1 MSGNFSG
8 LDLEAVRSMARQFDA
23 SAEQMELIRAAL
35 AGLVTQ
41 AAWVG
46 MDSSEFSSRWEAE
59 LGPALAAAAEALRD
73 AGSTARANADQQEA
87 VSNDL
92 DDGSSS
98 KNGRHKP
105 RDRDGD
111 DGGFFGWLGDR
122 AGDLWEAG
130 GDAVDWLGDRAGDAV
145 DWLSDRPTAVVD
157 DWMNFGDHL
166 GNFWDATGG
175 SMLNG
180 EMPRV
185 TEVIA
190 SSIGVIGSGWGAM
203 QTTRT
208 GGLFEANVFDDGRP
222 VVGEPVEITNAPR
235 PVGLAD
241 YLKGVTDAY
250 KHDGTV
256 QITTV
261 TDENGH
267 PSYVVTI
274 PGTETWNPLAGKNSQ
289 DVTGNIITAGGGR
302 STMTEAVMLA
312 IEKNVP
318 AGADVMLVGH
328 SQGGMTAVDIAADP
342 QFAAEYEV
350 THVVT
355 YGSPVENT
363 AVPPGTSFL
372 NLQHGSDVVP
382 MLDLNGLR
390 IDGSQSPTQGSNITT
405 VTLNDPA
412 RDVGKTV
419 LWGAIGGLP
428 GVGVSD
434 VINNHSHENYS
445 NSVHES
451 IDPNLARYL
460 SDPSLDQYFAPS
472 GPSNNRGWSTVEVPI
487 GRADR

>member
-46 MDSSEFSSRWEAE
+46 MDSSEFSARWEAE

-92 DDGSSS
+92 DGPSGS
-98 KNGRHKP
+98 KAGHRIQKP
-105 RDRDGD
+105 PRDGD
-111 DGGFFGWLGDR
+111 DGGFFGWLGER

-130 GDAVDWLGDRAGDAV
+130 GDAADWLGDRAGDV
-145 DWLSDRPTAVVD
+145 FDWGRDRGTAVVD
-157 DWMNFGDHL
+157 DWLNFGDHL

-190 SSIGVIGSGWGAM
+190 SSIGASYSLSGAAA
-203 QTTRT
+203 TTVT
-208 GGLFEANVFDDGRP
+208 GGLFEANFFDDGRP
-222 VVGEPVEITNAPR
+222 VAHEPVEITNAPR

-241 YLKGVTDAY
+241 YFNNVSKAY
-250 KHDGTV
+250 KTEEILDASGNVIGEKDHRSTV
-256 QITTV
+256 RITTV
-261 TDENGH
+261 PDGSGNI
-267 PSYVVTI
+267 SYVVTI

-289 DVTGNIITAGGGR
+289 DFTGNIITAGGGR

-312 IEKNVP
+312 IEKKVP
-318 AGADVMLVGH
+318 AGANVMLVGH
-328 SQGGMTAVDIAADP
+328 SQGGMTAVDIAADL
-342 QFAAEYEV
+342 QFAAEYNF

-355 YGSPVENT
+355 YGSPIENT

-372 NLQHGSDVVP
+372 NLQHESDLVP
-382 MLDLNGLR
+382 KLDLNGLGG
-390 IDGSQSPTQGSNITT
+390 DGSQSPTQGSNITT

-412 RDVGKTV
+412 GAFDVTG
-419 LWGAIGGLP
+419 
-428 GVGVSD
+428 
-434 VINNHSHENYS
+434 NHSHENYET
-445 NSVHES
+445 SVRES
-451 IDPNLARYL
+451 RDPNLLQYL
-460 SDPSLDQYFAPS
+460 SDPILDQYFVPS
-472 GPSNNRGWSTVEVPI
+472 DSSKIPGLKTEEVLI
-487 GRADR
+487 ERSDR